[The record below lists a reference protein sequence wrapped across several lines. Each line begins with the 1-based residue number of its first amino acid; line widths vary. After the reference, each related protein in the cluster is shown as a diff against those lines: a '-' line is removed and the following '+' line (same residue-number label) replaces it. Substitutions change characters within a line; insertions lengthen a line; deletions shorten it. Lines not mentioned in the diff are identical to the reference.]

1 MKSQDYKNHTRIHPV
16 YHYVLTLL
24 VLITL
29 VAAITNMVLA
39 INEGTNILQAVILV
53 LIMIIIVIVAA
64 LVRLYALKAQDR
76 AIRAEESLRYY
87 VLTGEVLDPTRLAP
101 RSSLV
106 RIATGRD
113 AADTAFATTLQG
125 EAELISSEI
134 GAVVDGDLPDD
145 DHEARVALR

>member
-1 MKSQDYKNHTRIHPV
+1 MKSQDYKNHTRIHPI

-24 VLITL
+24 ALITL

-53 LIMIIIVIVAA
+53 LIVMMIVIVAA

-87 VLTGEVLDPTRLAP
+87 VLTGEVLDPTL
-101 RSSLV
+101 SMGQ
-106 RIATGRD
+106 I
-113 AADTAFATTLQG
+113 
-125 EAELISSEI
+125 
-134 GAVVDGDLPDD
+134 
-145 DHEARVALR
+145 VALRFAGDNEFADLCKEATAKGLKPDDIKKAIKNWKADHNRI